1 MGLFNVYTVSNAY
14 RSDYFQYLSEQWAN
28 DTDEFTGAWNRSS
41 DSLITRVKTDTD
53 MPKASMVVPANQTA
67 RLRTIFTFRATPS
80 VFSASTPTSMVRGM
94 YVEWEAKFTSVANVD
109 NSATFMGL
117 NASASATRATTNLI
131 GFGLN
136 NDQLIAITDNAGTE
150 TVTSD
155 LGFNAS
161 ALTSRNLYRITIQGG
176 QIEFSVNGNIVAT
189 HTTNITDIIGYLQYY
204 LDTQG
209 GGSSTLDI
217 GFVHVFYRGIE
228 DTRSF

>member
-41 DSLITRVKTDTD
+41 DSYITRVKTDTD
-53 MPKASMVVPANQTA
+53 MPKAAIVVPVNQTA

-80 VFSASTPTSMVRGM
+80 VFDSQSPTSMVRGM
-94 YVEWEAKFTSVANVD
+94 YVEWEAKFTNVANVD

-136 NDQLIAITDNAGTE
+136 SDSLISITDNAGTE
-150 TVTSD
+150 STTAIS
-155 LGFNAS
+155 GIT
-161 ALTSRNLYRITIQGG
+161 LTNRNLYRITVQGG
-176 QIEFSVNGNIVAT
+176 QVEFSVNGSIVAT
-189 HTTNITDIIGYLQYY
+189 HTTNIPDIIGYLQYY

-209 GGSSTLDI
+209 GGSATLDI

>member
-136 NDQLIAITDNAGTE
+136 SDSLISITDNAGTE
-150 TVTSD
+150 STTAIS
-155 LGFNAS
+155 GIT
-161 ALTSRNLYRITIQGG
+161 LTNRNLYRITVTGG
-176 QIEFSVNGNIVAT
+176 QIEFSVNGNLVAT
-189 HTTNITDIIGYLQYY
+189 HTTNIPDIIGYLQYY
-204 LDTQG
+204 LDTEG

-217 GFVHVFYRGIE
+217 GFVHIFYRGIE

>member
-41 DSLITRVKTDTD
+41 DSYITRVKTDTD
-53 MPKASMVVPANQTA
+53 MPKAAIVVPVNQTA

-80 VFSASTPTSMVRGM
+80 VFDSQSPTSMVRGM

-136 NDQLIAITDNAGTE
+136 SDSLISITDNAGTE
-150 TVTSD
+150 STTAIS
-155 LGFNAS
+155 GIT
-161 ALTSRNLYRITIQGG
+161 LTNRNLYRITVTGG
-176 QIEFSVNGNIVAT
+176 QIEFSVNGNLVAT
-189 HTTNITDIIGYLQYY
+189 HTTNIPDIIGYLQYY
-204 LDTQG
+204 LDTEG

>member
-41 DSLITRVKTDTD
+41 DSYITRVKTDTD
-53 MPKASMVVPANQTA
+53 MPKAAIVVPVNQTA

-80 VFSASTPTSMVRGM
+80 VFDSQSPTSMVRGM
-94 YVEWEAKFTSVANVD
+94 YVEWEAKFTNVANVD

-136 NDQLIAITDNAGTE
+136 SDSLISITDNAGTE
-150 TVTSD
+150 STTAIS
-155 LGFNAS
+155 GIT
-161 ALTSRNLYRITIQGG
+161 LTNRNLYRITVTGG
-176 QIEFSVNGNIVAT
+176 QIEFSVNGNLVAT
-189 HTTNITDIIGYLQYY
+189 HTTNIPDIIGYLQYY

-209 GGSSTLDI
+209 GGSATLDI

>member
-53 MPKASMVVPANQTA
+53 MPKAAMALSANQTA

-80 VFSASTPTSMVRGM
+80 VFSATDATSMVRGM
-94 YVEWEAKFTSVANVD
+94 YVEWEAKFTNVANID
-109 NSATFMGL
+109 NTNSFMGI
-117 NASASATRATTNLI
+117 NASSSATRATNDLI
-131 GFGLN
+131 GFGLAS
-136 NDQLIAITDNAGTE
+136 DSLVAISDSSGTE
-150 TVTSD
+150 TVTAIS
-155 LGFNAS
+155 GIT
-161 ALTSRNLYRITIQGG
+161 LTNRNLYRITIQGG
-176 QIEFSVNGNIVAT
+176 QVEFSVNGSILAT
-189 HTTNITDIIGYLQYY
+189 HTTNNPDIIGYLQYY
-204 LDTQG
+204 LDSEG
-209 GGSSTLDI
+209 GGGANLDI

>member
-41 DSLITRVKTDTD
+41 DSYITRVKTDTD
-53 MPKASMVVPANQTA
+53 MPKAAIVVPVNQTA

-80 VFSASTPTSMVRGM
+80 VFDSQSPTSMVRGM
-94 YVEWEAKFTSVANVD
+94 YVEWEAKFTNVANVD

-136 NDQLIAITDNAGTE
+136 SDSLISITDNAGTE
-150 TVTSD
+150 STTAIS
-155 LGFNAS
+155 GIT
-161 ALTSRNLYRITIQGG
+161 LTNRNLYRITVTGG
-176 QIEFSVNGNIVAT
+176 QIEFSVNGNQVAT
-189 HTTNITDIIGYLQYY
+189 HTTNIPDIIGYLQYY
-204 LDTQG
+204 LDTEG

-217 GFVHVFYRGIE
+217 GFVHIFYRGIE

>member
-41 DSLITRVKTDTD
+41 DSYITRVKTDTD
-53 MPKASMVVPANQTA
+53 MPKAAIVVPVNQTA

-80 VFSASTPTSMVRGM
+80 VFDSQSPTSMVRGM
-94 YVEWEAKFTSVANVD
+94 YVEWEAKFTNVANVD

-136 NDQLIAITDNAGTE
+136 SDSLISITDNAGTE
-150 TVTSD
+150 STTAIS
-155 LGFNAS
+155 GIT
-161 ALTSRNLYRITIQGG
+161 LTNRNLYRITVTGG
-176 QIEFSVNGNIVAT
+176 QIEFSVNGNLVAT
-189 HTTNITDIIGYLQYY
+189 HTTNIPDII
-204 LDTQG
+204 
-209 GGSSTLDI
+209 
-217 GFVHVFYRGIE
+217 
-228 DTRSF
+228 

>member
-41 DSLITRVKTDTD
+41 DSYITRVKTDTD
-53 MPKASMVVPANQTA
+53 MPKAAMVVPANQTA

-80 VFSASTPTSMVRGM
+80 VFDSQSPTSMVRGM
-94 YVEWEAKFTSVANVD
+94 YVEWEAKFTNVANVD

-136 NDQLIAITDNAGTE
+136 SDSLISITDNAGTE
-150 TVTSD
+150 STTAIS
-155 LGFNAS
+155 GIT
-161 ALTSRNLYRITIQGG
+161 LTNRNLYRITVTGG
-176 QIEFSVNGNIVAT
+176 QIEFSVNGNLVAT
-189 HTTNITDIIGYLQYY
+189 HTTNIPDIIGYLQYY
-204 LDTQG
+204 LDTEG

-217 GFVHVFYRGIE
+217 GFVHIFYRGIE

>member
-41 DSLITRVKTDTD
+41 DSYITRVKTDTD
-53 MPKASMVVPANQTA
+53 MPKAAIVVTVNQTA

-80 VFSASTPTSMVRGM
+80 VFDSQSPTSMVRGM
-94 YVEWEAKFTSVANVD
+94 YVEWEAKFTNVANVD

-136 NDQLIAITDNAGTE
+136 SDSLISITDNAGTE
-150 TVTSD
+150 STTAIS
-155 LGFNAS
+155 GIT
-161 ALTSRNLYRITIQGG
+161 LTNRNLYRITVQGG
-176 QIEFSVNGNIVAT
+176 QVEFSVNGSIVAT
-189 HTTNITDIIGYLQYY
+189 HTTNIPDIIGYLQYY

-209 GGSSTLDI
+209 GGSATLDI

>member
-41 DSLITRVKTDTD
+41 DSYITRVKTDTD

-80 VFSASTPTSMVRGM
+80 VFDSQSPTSMVRGM
-94 YVEWEAKFTSVANVD
+94 YVEWEAKFTNVANVD

-136 NDQLIAITDNAGTE
+136 SDSLISITDNAGTE
-150 TVTSD
+150 STTAIS
-155 LGFNAS
+155 GIT
-161 ALTSRNLYRITIQGG
+161 LTNRNLYRITVTGG
-176 QIEFSVNGNIVAT
+176 QIEFSVNGNLVAT
-189 HTTNITDIIGYLQYY
+189 HTTNIPDIIGYLQYY
-204 LDTQG
+204 LDTEG

-217 GFVHVFYRGIE
+217 GFVHIFYRGIE

>member
-41 DSLITRVKTDTD
+41 DSYITRVKTDTD
-53 MPKASMVVPANQTA
+53 MPKAAIVVPVNQTA

-80 VFSASTPTSMVRGM
+80 VFDSQSPTSMVRGM
-94 YVEWEAKFTSVANVD
+94 YVEWEAKVTNVANLD

-136 NDQLIAITDNAGTE
+136 SDSLISITDNAGTE
-150 TVTSD
+150 STTAIS
-155 LGFNAS
+155 GIT
-161 ALTSRNLYRITIQGG
+161 LTNRNLYRITVTGG
-176 QIEFSVNGNIVAT
+176 QIEFSVNGNLVAT
-189 HTTNITDIIGYLQYY
+189 HTTNIPDIIGYLQYY
-204 LDTQG
+204 LDTEG

-217 GFVHVFYRGIE
+217 GFVHIFYRGIE

>member
-41 DSLITRVKTDTD
+41 DSYITRVKTDTD
-53 MPKASMVVPANQTA
+53 MPKAAIVVPVNQTA

-80 VFSASTPTSMVRGM
+80 VFDSQSPTSMVRGM

-136 NDQLIAITDNAGTE
+136 SDSLISITDNAGTE
-150 TVTSD
+150 STTAIS
-155 LGFNAS
+155 GIT
-161 ALTSRNLYRITIQGG
+161 LTNRNLYLITVQGG
-176 QIEFSVNGNIVAT
+176 QVEFSVNGSIVAT
-189 HTTNITDIIGYLQYY
+189 HTTNIPDIIGYLQYY
-204 LDTQG
+204 LDSQG
-209 GGSSTLDI
+209 GGSSTLDV

>member
-41 DSLITRVKTDTD
+41 DSYITRVKTDTD
-53 MPKASMVVPANQTA
+53 MPKASMVVPANQTG

-80 VFSASTPTSMVRGM
+80 VFSATDATSMVRGM

-136 NDQLIAITDNAGTE
+136 SDSLISITDNAGTE
-150 TVTSD
+150 STTAIS
-155 LGFNAS
+155 GIT
-161 ALTSRNLYRITIQGG
+161 LTNRNLYRITVTGG
-176 QIEFSVNGNIVAT
+176 QIEFSVNGNLVAT
-189 HTTNITDIIGYLQYY
+189 HTTNIPDIIGYLQYY
-204 LDTQG
+204 LDTEG

-217 GFVHVFYRGIE
+217 GFVHIFYRGIE

>member
-41 DSLITRVKTDTD
+41 DSYITRVKTDTD
-53 MPKASMVVPANQTA
+53 MPKAAIVVPVNQTA

-80 VFSASTPTSMVRGM
+80 VFDSQSPTSMVRGM
-94 YVEWEAKFTSVANVD
+94 YVEWEAKFTNVANVD

-136 NDQLIAITDNAGTE
+136 SDSLISITDNAGTE
-150 TVTSD
+150 STTAIS
-155 LGFNAS
+155 GIT
-161 ALTSRNLYRITIQGG
+161 LTNRNLYRITVTGG
-176 QIEFSVNGNIVAT
+176 QIEFSVNGNLVAT
-189 HTTNITDIIGYLQYY
+189 HTTNIPDIIGYLQYY
-204 LDTQG
+204 LDTEG

-217 GFVHVFYRGIE
+217 GFVHIFYRGIE

>member
-41 DSLITRVKTDTD
+41 DSYITRVKTDTD
-53 MPKASMVVPANQTA
+53 MPKASMVVPANQTG

-80 VFSASTPTSMVRGM
+80 VFSATDATSMVRGM

-136 NDQLIAITDNAGTE
+136 SDSLISITDNAGTE
-150 TVTSD
+150 STTAIS
-155 LGFNAS
+155 GIT
-161 ALTSRNLYRITIQGG
+161 LTNRNLYRITVQGG
-176 QIEFSVNGNIVAT
+176 QVEFSVNGSIVAT
-189 HTTNITDIIGYLQYY
+189 HTTNIPDIIGYLQYY

-209 GGSSTLDI
+209 GGSATLDI

>member
-41 DSLITRVKTDTD
+41 DSYITRVKTDTD
-53 MPKASMVVPANQTA
+53 MPKAAIVVPVNQTA

-80 VFSASTPTSMVRGM
+80 VFDSQSPTSMVRGM
-94 YVEWEAKFTSVANVD
+94 YVEWEAKFTNVANVD

-136 NDQLIAITDNAGTE
+136 SDSLISITDNAGTE
-150 TVTSD
+150 STTAIS
-155 LGFNAS
+155 GIT
-161 ALTSRNLYRITIQGG
+161 LTNRNLYRITVQGG
-176 QIEFSVNGNIVAT
+176 QVEFSVNGSIVAT
-189 HTTNITDIIGYLQYY
+189 HTTNIPDIIGYLQYY
-204 LDTQG
+204 LDTEG

-217 GFVHVFYRGIE
+217 GFVHIFYRGIE